1 MLGRLR
7 QQGGAMVLTVPNA
20 IATQMGWQVGNEL
33 DIQMQGES
41 VVLTSVKR
49 QPKGRKNL
57 KQLLDGIVEQEITEL
72 NAEVEDF
79 ADSPSQG
86 KEVW

>member
-41 VVLTSVKR
+41 VILKSVKR
-49 QPKGRKNL
+49 QPKGRKSL
-57 KQLLDGIVEQEITEL
+57 QQLLDGISHQEIAEL
-72 NAEVEDF
+72 NATVSDF
-79 ADSPSQG
+79 TESTPQG

>member
-72 NAEVEDF
+72 NAQVEDF
-79 ADSPSQG
+79 ADSPPQG

>member
-57 KQLLDGIVEQEITEL
+57 QQLLDGIIEQEIAEL
-72 NAEVEDF
+72 NAEVEGF
-79 ADSPSQG
+79 TDSTPQG

>member
-72 NAEVEDF
+72 NAQVEDF
-79 ADSPSQG
+79 TDGTPQG

>member
-57 KQLLDGIVEQEITEL
+57 QQLLDGIIEQEIAEL
-72 NAEVEDF
+72 NAEVEGF
-79 ADSPSQG
+79 ANSAPQG

>member
-41 VVLTSVKR
+41 VILKSVKR
-49 QPKGRKNL
+49 QPKGRKSL
-57 KQLLDGIVEQEITEL
+57 QQLLDGIESQEIAEL
-72 NAEVEDF
+72 NATISDF
-79 ADSPSQG
+79 TESNPQG

>member
-79 ADSPSQG
+79 TDGTPQG